1 MHFPT
6 MHYPLQHFVTVI
18 ILSVVYDRPLN
29 VECLDF
35 NNWAK
40 AQMSWKNEYSSS
52 VWKFRPWREQYII
65 RELLKT
71 YDMKTRPQ
79 VSKSHTTDSTSGPDR
94 GEPVVVHTALMLQTI
109 NSVDEINMAS
119 EFKARFR
126 FEQRWT
132 DERLNF
138 HRFNDENGKKIEN
151 VHLAYDQVIW
161 KPDTFFQN
169 EKSGTFHV
177 VDQPN
182 CFVKIFPDGKVLYNV
197 RIGMTFSCV
206 MNLQNYPMD
215 TQECVIDFASY
226 GYTTEDIIYVWEE
239 KPIHVDPQV
248 TSVLPNMAIKAITNG
263 TCTSKTNTG
272 EYSCLRIS
280 LIFER
285 QFSFFLLQLYIP
297 SSLLVVVSCLS
308 YWIDWRASAGRMLL
322 TIVTLLTLITQH
334 YSVSANLPPVS
345 YATAIDVWVGACV
358 VFVFTSLVEYAFVNY
373 IGLIQQQKRIASSY
387 PFQRLSNVQQD
398 VFENLCQQSTS
409 GEHHSSPSFH
419 DEKYDKY
426 SYFHYFFH
434 GLRSRKNSRRQ
445 LSTSRTQAVDEFN
458 NTESLIINNPEFSAE
473 EPCSCVMSQRAQR
486 RLYHQLHLPSLDTD
500 FYFLWND
507 RAEKID
513 SIFRYLIPICF
524 FFFNI
529 VYWSV
534 YYIPVMQAKMKNQFS
549 AR

>member
-6 MHYPLQHFVTVI
+6 MHYPLLHFVTVI
-18 ILSVVYDRPLN
+18 ILSSVYDRPLN
-29 VECLDF
+29 VESLDF

-71 YDMKTRPQ
+71 YDIKTRPQ
-79 VSKSHTTDSTSGPDR
+79 VSKNPTIDSTFGPDR

-206 MNLQNYPMD
+206 MNLHNYPMD
-215 TQECVIDFASY
+215 TQECVIDFAN
-226 GYTTEDIIYVWEE
+226 GYTTEDIIYVWE
-239 KPIHVDPQV
+239 KTPIHVDPQV

-322 TIVTLLTLITQH
+322 TIVTLLTLITQN

-345 YATAIDVWVGACV
+345 YATAIDVWIGACV

-373 IGLIQQQKRIASSY
+373 IGLIQQQKIIASSY
-387 PFQRLSNVQQD
+387 PFQRLPNVQQD
-398 VFENLCQQSTS
+398 VFENLCQQSTA
-409 GEHHSSPSFH
+409 GEHHLSSSFH
-419 DEKYDKY
+419 DEKYDK
-426 SYFHYFFH
+426 
-434 GLRSRKNSRRQ
+434 RQ
-445 LSTSRTQAVDEFN
+445 LSTSRTQAADEFN
-458 NTESLIINNPEFSAE
+458 NTESLIINNPEFSAD
-473 EPCSCVMSQRAQR
+473 EPCWCAMSQRAQR
-486 RLYHQLHLPSLDTD
+486 RLYHQLHLPSLEPD

-529 VYWSV
+529 CLLYSGDASKDEKSV
-534 YYIPVMQAKMKNQFS
+534 FSLTLKLHQF
-549 AR
+549 RMV